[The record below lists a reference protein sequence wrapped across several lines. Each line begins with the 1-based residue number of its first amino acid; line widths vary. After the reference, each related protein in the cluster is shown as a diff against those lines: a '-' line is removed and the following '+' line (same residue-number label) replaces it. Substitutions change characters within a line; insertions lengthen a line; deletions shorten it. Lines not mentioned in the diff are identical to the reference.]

1 MKRMIALITAL
12 LMLTSCAWAEEL
24 EVPQFEKET
33 VHAVVEQLFAAAA
46 GTTQDTEKSAR
57 KGMDKAERALRN
69 ADNALYR
76 AQTQPWLMAAFQPEA
91 PEAVTAPEPTA
102 APQDASAEQIETPVY
117 TLEDSWNAL
126 QSNPEGQAYLAMLE
140 QQGGTD
146 MESCLQVTRQMCQQ
160 WLAEIDHEALLE
172 QNEDYACWIYAA
184 GMPIDYPVVQ
194 DDNNDYYLNHL
205 FNGNRNASG
214 TLFID
219 YRNLPG
225 FEDPNTLIYGHH
237 MRNEG
242 MFGMLD
248 EYAAQEFYE
257 AHPYMLMISAEGID
271 LVEIVAAYTT
281 SSKDHCYDIAISDEE
296 DMQSFIEQAQKK
308 SDVETGVQVAVT
320 DHLVTLSTCAYAFE
334 NARYI
339 AIGRLVSVW
348 ENTETAPNN

>member
-12 LMLTSCAWAEEL
+12 LMLTSCAYAEQL
-24 EVPQFEKET
+24 DAPQFEKEQ

-46 GTTQDTEKSAR
+46 GTTQDTEKATR
-57 KGMDKAERALRN
+57 KGMDKAARELRN

-76 AQTQPWLMAAFQPEA
+76 VQAQPWLMAAFQPET
-91 PEAVTAPEPTA
+91 PEEMTTPEPA
-102 APQDASAEQIETPVY
+102 ATLQPAAAEQLETPVY

-126 QSNPEGQAYLAMLE
+126 QSNAEGQAYLSMLE
-140 QQGGTD
+140 PLGGTD

-184 GMPIDYPVVQ
+184 GMPIDYPIVQ
-194 DDNNDYYLNHL
+194 DDNNDFYLNHL

-237 MRNEG
+237 MRNKG

-248 EYAAQEFYE
+248 EYATQEFYE
-257 AHPYMLMISAEGID
+257 GHPYMLMISAKGID

-281 SSKDHCYDIAISDEE
+281 SSQDHCYDIAISDEE
-296 DMQSFIEQAQKK
+296 DMRVFIDTALKK
-308 SDVETGVQVAVT
+308 SDVETGVQVEVT

-348 ENTETAPNN
+348 ENAETDLNN